1 MGKAHIDAI
10 PNEVILLADQTV
22 IRNFEVDFG
31 EEEELVLAGGIKGIK
46 ALRMQRELI
55 NRQIEVRPEDTM
67 GNKFAAYERQAA
79 EERKE

>member
-1 MGKAHIDAI
+1 MQTKQQIERDKESEVGKAHIDAI

-46 ALRMQRELI
+46 ALRM
-55 NRQIEVRPEDTM
+55 
-67 GNKFAAYERQAA
+67 
-79 EERKE
+79 

>member
-1 MGKAHIDAI
+1 M
-10 PNEVILLADQTV
+10 
-22 IRNFEVDFG
+22 
-31 EEEELVLAGGIKGIK
+31 LAGGIKGIK